1 MQSPWLKCKQIH
13 QVGHNRW
20 SLFSLHAVRRLDQLW
35 QMWQCSG
42 HKRGSCTSLL
52 HKKNCK
58 LGLGGSDVPALV
70 FRKISQTWQNRSR
83 VYLVLPDS
91 LKKTGHDQENCLK
104 VHFCS
109 DYGNCIFLKC
119 NKIAS
124 KQSITDLSSFK
135 CEVMYS
141 QRSGKKQKK
150 EFQ

>member
-1 MQSPWLKCKQIH
+1 ML
-13 QVGHNRW
+13 
-20 SLFSLHAVRRLDQLW
+20 
-35 QMWQCSG
+35 
-42 HKRGSCTSLL
+42 
-52 HKKNCK
+52 
-58 LGLGGSDVPALV
+58 LGGWISYGTCDNVQVTKGAHVHPYSIKKTVNWGWEALMY
-70 FRKISQTWQNRSR
+70 RHWYSERSLRLGKANRSR

-124 KQSITDLSSFK
+124 KQGITDLSSFK